1 MGDCAR
7 SPWSHRK
14 TKKPCRGKA
23 AIRRV
28 SSGGGAPSPVRQPQQ
43 PCVATS
49 KRGLHGVE
57 RAFRPFPRVAGPLGG
72 PSSHHPPCGWCMMLF
87 LWRTSCRGEVSPSA
101 HTEPRR
107 APCTRALWCR
117 AHSNSTCRKHARE
130 VLGEGQDAIL
140 SADDQMVCRMTGHA
154 TCHPCL

>member
-1 MGDCAR
+1 
-7 SPWSHRK
+7 
-14 TKKPCRGKA
+14 CRGDTRA
-23 AIRRV
+23 DRSAYALPAEARLP
-28 SSGGGAPSPVRQPQQ
+28 SGASPLGVALHPPCDSHSSPVWHHPREG
-43 PCVATS
+43 CMGL
-49 KRGLHGVE
+49 RGPSG
-57 RAFRPFPRVAGPLGG
+57 PFPVLLAPLGG
-72 PSSHHPPCGWCMMLF
+72 PSSHHLLCGWCMMLF

-130 VLGEGQDAIL
+130 VLGEGQDAIV

-154 TCHPCL
+154 TCHPC